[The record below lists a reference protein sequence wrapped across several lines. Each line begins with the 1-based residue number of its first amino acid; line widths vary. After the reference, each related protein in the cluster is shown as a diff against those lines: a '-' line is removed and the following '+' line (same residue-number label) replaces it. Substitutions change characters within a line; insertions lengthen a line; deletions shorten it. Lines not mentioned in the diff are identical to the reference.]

1 MLGSGTSYS
10 CLFNFRVFTCTV
22 GEYSTLG
29 LTHLS
34 WLNEVGLYIYHCRM
48 EVVLAAFMT
57 GFCNACQG
65 HPTFIVWVWC
75 TALFVGQHYLT
86 MLMYIM
92 LEPLS
97 SICKL
102 PMVLKRQDIF
112 CLSGVC
118 RLKSLHQ

>member
-1 MLGSGTSYS
+1 M
-10 CLFNFRVFTCTV
+10 FTCTV

-34 WLNEVGLYIYHCRM
+34 WLYEVGLYIYHCRM
-48 EVVLAAFMT
+48 ELVLAAFMT

-75 TALFVGQHYLT
+75 AALFVIKVNFTLIT

-118 RLKSLHQ
+118 PLKSLHQ